1 MAQKLSHG
9 IQEFFEKLKKKRK
22 QINFVQEEVKIE
34 KKMTVALISKF

>member
-9 IQEFFEKLKKKRK
+9 IQEVFEKFKKKRK

-34 KKMTVALISKF
+34 KKMTVASISKF